1 MEKYA
6 QFYYYNLV
14 MKCSVLTIIDYIKL
28 YDYKNDDEKSDGNA
42 NE

>member
-6 QFYYYNLV
+6 QFYYNLV
-14 MKCSVLTIIDYIKL
+14 MKYSVLTIIDYIKL
-28 YDYKNDDEKSDGNA
+28 YDYKNDDEESDGNA